1 MEASFVARA
10 ATITRARSPWD
21 TPFAASAHRPCGPAR
36 GCSAPSF
43 RAVLRHLGTRRF
55 GVPPSVSSS
64 ADDSAGIPPGRTALY
79 ALAAANPAFPNLAGI
94 ADVSEPAPALRILF
108 AAGGT
113 GGHVFPA
120 IAIADSLKRMSDE
133 GSLPNDAT
141 ASIDF
146 AGTDH
151 HQEATHVPAA
161 GYNLHR
167 IPAIA
172 LTRPVSPFYLLLR
185 VTYSTDAVVC
195 L

>member
-1 MEASFVARA
+1 M
-10 ATITRARSPWD
+10 
-21 TPFAASAHRPCGPAR
+21 
-36 GCSAPSF
+36 
-43 RAVLRHLGTRRF
+43 
-55 GVPPSVSSS
+55 SSS
-64 ADDSAGIPPGRTALY
+64 PGYANDSAGIPPGRTALY
-79 ALAAANPAFPNLAGI
+79 ALAEAPPAR
-94 ADVSEPAPALRILF
+94 RILC

-120 IAIADSLKRMSDE
+120 IAIADSLRRMSDE

-185 VTYSTDAVVC
+185 VTYGQFY
-195 L
+195 

>member
-10 ATITRARSPWD
+10 ATITRARSHWD

-55 GVPPSVSSS
+55 GVPSVSSS
-64 ADDSAGIPPGRTALY
+64 PGYANDSAGIPPGRTALY

-94 ADVSEPAPALRILF
+94 ADVSEAAPALCILF

-120 IAIADSLKRMSDE
+120 IAIADSLRRMSDE

-172 LTRPVSPFYLLLR
+172 LTRPVSIFYLLLR
-185 VTYSTDAVVC
+185 VTHGQFE
-195 L
+195 

>member
-10 ATITRARSPWD
+10 ATIARARSHWD
-21 TPFAASAHRPCGPAR
+21 TPFAASTHRPCGPAR

-55 GVPPSVSSS
+55 GVSSS
-64 ADDSAGIPPGRTALY
+64 PGYANDSAGIPPGRTALY

-94 ADVSEPAPALRILF
+94 ADVSEAAPALRILF

-120 IAIADSLKRMSDE
+120 IAIADSLRRMSDE

-172 LTRPVSPFYLLLR
+172 LTRPVSIFYLLLY
-185 VTYSTDAVVC
+185 V
-195 L
+195 